1 LVSLSTWFRERKTLA
16 MITALAVVVGVPLTI
31 AVLHKGFPVN
41 AVDLDTRDVWVT
53 NGEKLLGG
61 RLNHQIDELD
71 AAVTGASAD
80 LDVLQDG
87 SAYFLTDLPHG
98 TVDRID
104 PAFVSLG
111 GRIQVP
117 QDSQVGYGGSTLS
130 VLAPDGSLWVLDAS
144 GRLDFDRAKTKPVAK
159 LGQGAKLAVAKSGK
173 TFAVAPKGKRLVT
186 VDRPG
191 AEPQTRDFPVP
202 GAFQVSA
209 VGDRPVVLDTQG
221 NRVITAD
228 GKAVALPA
236 KGVKLQQPGQDDP
249 AALVATANGLLSV
262 PLDGGSVVSSPAGA
276 TSQGGSDGVSAPVR
290 LGACSYGAWSGSG
303 RYLYACDGKKP
314 VGLDIDQPVRGDDLE
329 FRVNHG
335 VIALNN
341 LRDGNAWVV
350 SSNMRLVQNWAQLK
364 PNDTTVQG
372 DTGEEKPVVQ
382 SFADTLAQRSDVNRP
397 PIAVNDTYGV
407 RPGRSTV
414 LHVLS
419 NDTDPDG
426 DVLTIS
432 DVSAIPSDQGVLQPV
447 EGGRAIQ
454 FTPKS
459 GLSGTISFR
468 YSIDDGR
475 GGTASAQVDA
485 TLKQPE
491 ENTAPASTR
500 SSTAQTEVGQSVTYN
515 VLNDW
520 SDPDGDDLSLVA
532 ATATTEDDVR
542 FKPNGDV
549 TFTSKTGQAGSKEVR
564 VTVSDGRASTTGS
577 LIVTVKPAGTLDPV
591 AVTDFGD
598 GFTGRP
604 VVLHPLDNDQSPS
617 GEPLTLVG
625 ANLDSGSGAQVT
637 ADSTRGTITLKS
649 NAPGEYYIVY
659 TLGAGPKTTTGLAR
673 VDIAAQGESNAP
685 PIAVTDKA
693 YVRPG
698 EPTSVAVLDND
709 VSPSGR
715 VLAVRSVSVGA
726 GGQDLNVEVLDNA
739 VVKITAPTV
748 LTQQVQLSYVVSDG
762 IAEATA
768 GITVVPVPPLV
779 QHQPPVAVDDQV
791 PVRAGDVATVPVLGK
806 DYSPDNAPFTLDAQL
821 RDASAAGDGATAF
834 VSGETVR
841 YQAPS
846 APGQY
851 SVVYGITD
859 KYGQKAQATVTF
871 VVGAAD
877 KGGDR
882 APQPQPLTVRAFA
895 GSSVPVEVPLDGI
908 DPDGDSVSLSGL
920 ASQPT
925 LGRISDSTSRSFTYE
940 AYPDSA
946 GTDTFTYKVK
956 DTYGKSATGTVSIAV
971 IPRPGQVRPP
981 IAVNDP
987 VQVKP
992 GRTIAVPVLDNDSD
1006 PNGYAIALQRKLLQ
1020 VDEGLTASVHGKIV
1034 LVTAPKTE
1042 GSFVVRYQITNGQ
1055 GGVASA
1061 FIQVTVTP
1069 NAKDVPPTA
1078 IDHVLEPDEVA
1089 DKQSVAVDALKGA
1102 TNPSGLP
1109 DDLKVEVTG
1118 PNASLADVGQD
1129 GKVTV
1134 KPGER
1139 RVAIAYRLTD
1149 PVTGLSGTAFIVVP
1163 PKGDATAPPRLKD
1176 GLPQQIVQADGSK
1189 SWKLSDIV
1197 TVPSGR
1203 GAKLTGASGVSATNS
1218 AGGSPYGDD
1227 QTLTFTAAKGY
1238 RGPAAI
1244 TFQVNDGRDAGQN
1257 SDRVTTL
1264 VLPITVGEPDQSDVA
1279 PTFTSPSEKIEP
1291 GEAALSVDLRAS
1303 SFHPNPDILSKLTY
1317 SGGTSSNPKIQ
1328 SSLSGSTLTLS
1339 APLGTQAGETA
1350 TVAVTISSGTHT
1362 IQGTVNVQVVSS
1374 SRPVATQK
1382 NPPQKEDVKRSKTAT
1397 LDGAASDAQWVN
1409 PFPGQPLTIVDATA
1423 QTAPAG
1429 VTVTHTGSSISVSA
1443 SSGAAIGTV
1452 NVIYHVEDATKDPK
1466 RTAAAVGQ
1474 LQVTVHDV
1482 PAKPSA
1488 PSNVRPGD
1496 GRATVT
1502 IKAPADNGKTIDQYR
1517 VTVTGGSQAVTTTS
1531 VGDVTVTGLTNGQ
1544 SYSFQVAAHNSDGW
1558 SEPSAA
1564 SASVTPYGN
1573 PSRVSGANI
1582 SSSGNAPSTL
1592 TMSWDALADPSGT
1605 GGGRATYHYSLN
1617 GGAEQTTTATSVK
1630 VGNKGAGTYSFTVYA
1645 TNPGGKKGPAA
1656 TSNSVQVNDPPPPA
1670 PSIDLAK
1677 GDLKPKFVHSY
1688 TYDVTVH
1695 NFPANRT
1702 FDMQVHCNGGTL
1714 STRSIST
1721 DGSGYGHYHGNPNS
1735 SIEPWC
1741 GYPGAYVVVNGVQSS
1756 VQDWSK

>member
-1 LVSLSTWFRERKTLA
+1 MSAWFRQRKTA
-16 MITALAVVVGVPLTI
+16 AVITAVAVVAGVPLTI

-41 AVDLDTRDVWVT
+41 AVELDTRDVWVT

-98 TVDRID
+98 TVDKID

-117 QDSQVGYGGSTLS
+117 EDSQVGYGGTTLS
-130 VLAPDGSLWVLDAS
+130 VLAPNGNLWVLDAS
-144 GRLDFDRAKTKPVAK
+144 GRLDFDKSKTKPVVKA
-159 LGQGAKLAVAKSGK
+159 GAGAKLAVAKSGT
-173 TFAVAPKGKRLVT
+173 TFVVAPKGKRLIT
-186 VDRPG
+186 VDGPG
-191 AEPQTRDFPVP
+191 AKPQTRDFAVP

-209 VGDRPVVLDTQG
+209 VGDQAVVLDTQR
-221 NRVITAD
+221 NRMITGGGTTVD
-228 GKAVALPA
+228 LPA
-236 KGVKLQQPGQDDP
+236 KGLRLQQPGPDDR
-249 AALVATANGLLSV
+249 AAVVATANSLLSV
-262 PLDGGSVVSSPAGA
+262 PLGGGTVTASPAGA
-276 TSQGGSDGVSAPVR
+276 TSKGGADAVSAPVR
-290 LGACSYGAWSGSG
+290 LGTCSYGAWSGSG

-314 VGLDIDQPVRGDDLE
+314 VGIDIDQPVAGDDLE

-372 DTGEEKPVVQ
+372 ETGEEKPVVQ
-382 SFADTLAQRSDVNRP
+382 SFADTLAQRTDQNRP

-414 LHVLS
+414 LHVLT

-432 DVSAIPSDQGVLQPV
+432 DVSAIPVDQGVLQLV

-454 FTPKS
+454 FTPKD

-468 YSIDDGR
+468 YSVDDGR
-475 GGTASAQVDA
+475 GGTSSAQVDA
-485 TLKQPE
+485 TLKQPAVNE
-491 ENTAPASTR
+491 APASTR

-520 SDPDGDDLSLVA
+520 TDPDGDDLSLVA
-532 ATATTEDDVR
+532 ASATTEDDVR

-564 VTVSDGRASTTGS
+564 VTISDGRASATGS

-591 AVTDFGD
+591 AVTDFAD

-617 GEPLTLVG
+617 GEPLSLVG
-625 ANLDSGSGAQVT
+625 AGLDGGSGAQVT
-637 ADSTRGTITLKS
+637 ADSTRGTITVRS
-649 NAPGEYYIVY
+649 NAPGEYYLVY

-673 VDIAAQGESNAP
+673 VDIAPQGASEAP

-698 EPTSVAVLDND
+698 EPTSVAVLEND

-715 VLAVRSVSVGA
+715 VLAVRSVSVGKGA
-726 GGQDLNVEVLDNA
+726 EDLNVEVLDNA

-762 IAEATA
+762 INEATA

-791 PVRAGDVATVPVLGK
+791 PVRAGDVATVPVMDN
-806 DYSPDNAPFTLDAQL
+806 DYSPDNAPFTLDTQL
-821 RDASAAGDGATAF
+821 RDASGAGQGATAF

-841 YQAPS
+841 YQAPTT
-846 APGQY
+846 PGQY
-851 SVVYGITD
+851 NVVYGITD

-871 VVGAAD
+871 VVGAPD
-877 KGGDR
+877 KGSDR

-920 ASQPT
+920 ATQPT
-925 LGRISDSTSRSFTYE
+925 LGRISDSTSRSFTYQ

-946 GTDTFTYKVK
+946 GTDTFTYQVK
-956 DTYGKSATGTVSIAV
+956 DTYGKTATGTVSIAV
-971 IPRPGQVRPP
+971 IPRPDQVRPP

-1006 PNGYAIALQRKLLQ
+1006 PNGYAIALQKKLLQ
-1020 VDEGLTASVHGKIV
+1020 VDEGLKASVHGKIV
-1034 LVTAPKTE
+1034 LVTAPKEE

-1078 IDHVLEPDEVA
+1078 VDHVLEPDEVA
-1089 DKQSVAVDALKGA
+1089 NKQSVKVNALQGA
-1102 TNPSGLP
+1102 TNPSGLV

-1118 PNASLADVGQD
+1118 PNASAAEVGQD
-1129 GKVTV
+1129 GSITV
-1134 KPGER
+1134 KPGEQR
-1139 RVAIAYRLTD
+1139 IAIAYSLTD
-1149 PVTGLSGTAFIVVP
+1149 TVTGLKGTAFIVVP

-1189 SWKLSDIV
+1189 SWKLSDIL

-1203 GAKLTGASGVSATNS
+1203 DYKLTGASGVSATNS
-1218 AGGSPYGDD
+1218 SGGSSYGDE

-1244 TFQVNDGRDAGQN
+1244 TFKVSDGREAGQS

-1291 GEAALSVDLRAS
+1291 GEAPLSVDLRAS
-1303 SFHPNPDILSKLTY
+1303 SFHPNPEILNKLTY

-1328 SSLSGSTLTLS
+1328 SGLSGSTLTLS
-1339 APLGTQAGETA
+1339 APLGVQAGETA
-1350 TVAVTISSGTHT
+1350 TIAVTISSGTHT
-1362 IQGTVNVQVVSS
+1362 ISGTVNVQVVSS

-1382 NPPQKEDVKRSKTAT
+1382 NPPQTAEVKRGQTAT
-1397 LDGAASDAQWVN
+1397 VDGASSDAQWVN
-1409 PFPGQPLTIVDATA
+1409 PFPGQPLTITDATA
-1423 QTAPAG
+1423 QSAPAG

-1443 SSGAAIGTV
+1443 SSGAAIGAV
-1452 NVIYHVEDATKDPK
+1452 NVVYHVEDATKDPK
-1466 RTAAAVGQ
+1466 RTASAIGQ
-1474 LQVTVHDV
+1474 LRVTIHDV
-1482 PAKPSA
+1482 PSKPSA
-1488 PSNVRPGD
+1488 PSNPRASD
-1496 GRATVT
+1496 GKVTVS
-1502 IKAPADNGKTIDQYR
+1502 IKAPADNGKPITQYE
-1517 VTVTGGSQAVTTTS
+1517 VTDGNGHTVNTAS
-1531 VGDVTVTGLTNGQ
+1531 VGDVTIGGLTNGK
-1544 SYSFQVAAHNSDGW
+1544 SYSFTVRAQNADGW
-1558 SEPSAA
+1558 SERSAG
-1564 SASVTPYGN
+1564 STPVTPYGT
-1573 PSRVSGANI
+1573 PTKVSGV
-1582 SSSGNAPSTL
+1582 SLQSSGNAPSDL
-1592 TMSWDALADPSGT
+1592 TMSWNALSDPNGT
-1605 GGGRATYHYSLN
+1605 GGGQATYHYRLN
-1617 GGAEQTTTATSVK
+1617 GGSWQTTTGTSAK
-1630 VGNKGAGTYSFTVYA
+1630 ANNKGAGTYSFEIYA
-1645 TNPGGKKGPAA
+1645 SNAGGKDGPHA
-1656 TSNSVQVNDPPPPA
+1656 TSNSVEVKDPPPPS
-1670 PSIDLAK
+1670 PSIDLSK
-1677 GDLKPKFVHSY
+1677 GDLKPGFVHSY
-1688 TYDVTVH
+1688 TYDVTLH
-1695 NFPANRT
+1695 NFPANRS
-1702 FDMQVHCNGGTL
+1702 FSMQVHCNGGTL
-1714 STRSIST
+1714 SNKSIST
-1721 DGSGYGHYHGNPNS
+1721 DGNGYGHYRGNPGS
-1735 SIEPWC
+1735 DLDPWC

>member
-1 LVSLSTWFRERKTLA
+1 MT
-16 MITALAVVVGVPLTI
+16 TALAVVVGVPLTV

-87 SAYFLTDLPHG
+87 SSYFLTDLPHG

-111 GRIQVP
+111 GRIQLP
-117 QDSQVGYGGSTLS
+117 QNSQVGYGGNTFS
-130 VLAPDGSLWVLDAS
+130 VLSPDGSLWVLDAS
-144 GRLDFDRAKTKPVAK
+144 GRLDFDRSKTKPVAK
-159 LGQGAKLAVAKSGK
+159 VGRGAELTVAKSGT
-173 TFAVAPKGKRLVT
+173 TFVVAPQGKKLLT

-191 AEPQTRDFPVP
+191 ATAQTRDFPVP
-202 GAFQVSA
+202 GAFQLTA
-209 VGDRPVVLDTQG
+209 VGDQPVVLDTQG
-221 NRVITAD
+221 NTVIT
-228 GKAVALPA
+228 GGGTTVALPA
-236 KGVKLQQPGQDDP
+236 KGLKLQQPGQDDSV
-249 AALVATANGLLSV
+249 ALVATANSLLTV
-262 PLDGGSVVSSPAGA
+262 PLGGGTVTSSPAGA
-276 TSQGGSDGVSAPVR
+276 TSTGGEKAVSAPVR

-314 VGLDIDQPVRGDDLE
+314 IGLDIEQPVRGDDLE

-350 SSNMRLVQNWAQLK
+350 SSDMRLVQNWAQLK

-382 SFADTLAQRSDVNRP
+382 SFADTLAQRTEVNRP
-397 PIAVNDTYGV
+397 PIAVDDAYGV

-414 LHVLS
+414 LHVLA

-432 DVSAIPSDQGVLQPV
+432 DVSAIPAAQGELQTV
-447 EGGRAIQ
+447 EGGRALQ
-454 FTPKS
+454 FTPKE

-468 YSIDDGR
+468 YSVDDGR

-485 TLKQPE
+485 TLKQPA
-491 ENTAPASTR
+491 ENAAPASTR
-500 SSTAQTEVGQSVTYN
+500 PSTAQTEVGQSVSYN

-520 SDPDGDDLSLVA
+520 IDPDGDDLSLVA

-577 LIVTVKPAGTLDPV
+577 LIITVKPAGTLEPV

-625 ANLDSGSGAQVT
+625 VSLDGSGAQVT
-637 ADSTRGTITLKS
+637 ADAAKGTVTVKS
-649 NAPGEYYIVY
+649 NAPGEYYVVY

-673 VDIAAQGESNAP
+673 VDIQAQGASQAP

-715 VLAVRSVSVGA
+715 VLAVRSVSVGKGA
-726 GGQDLNVEVLDNA
+726 EDLNVEVLDNA
-739 VVKITAPTV
+739 VVKVTAPTV

-762 IAEATA
+762 VNEATA

-791 PVRAGDVATVPVLGK
+791 PVRAGDVATVSVLDN

-821 RDASAAGDGATAF
+821 RDASGAGDGATAF
-834 VSGETVR
+834 ISGETVR
-841 YQAPS
+841 YQAPT

-851 SVVYGITD
+851 NVVYGITD

-871 VVGAAD
+871 VVGAPD
-877 KGGDR
+877 KGSDH

-908 DPDGDSVSLSGL
+908 DPDGDSVTLAGL
-920 ASQPT
+920 ATQPT

-946 GTDTFTYKVK
+946 GTDTFTYQLK
-956 DTYGKSATGTVSIAV
+956 DTYGKAATGTVSIAV
-971 IPRPGQVRPP
+971 IPRPSQVRPP

-987 VQVKP
+987 VQVRP
-992 GRTIAVPVLDNDSD
+992 GRTIAVPVLENDSD
-1006 PNGYAIALQRKLLQ
+1006 PNGYAIALQKKLLQ
-1020 VDEGLTASVHGKIV
+1020 VDAGLTASVHGKIV
-1034 LVTAPKTE
+1034 LVTAPKDE

-1069 NAKDVPPTA
+1069 NAKDIPPTA
-1078 IDHVLEPDEVA
+1078 IDHVLEPDQVA
-1089 DKQSVAVDALKGA
+1089 NKSSVKVNALSGA
-1102 TNPSGLP
+1102 TNPSGLV

-1118 PNASLADVGQD
+1118 PNASAADVGE
-1129 GKVTV
+1129 GGSIAV
-1134 KPGER
+1134 KPAEQR
-1139 RVAIAYRLTD
+1139 IAIAYTLTD
-1149 PVTGLSGTAFIVVP
+1149 TVTGLKGAAFIVVP
-1163 PKGDATAPPRLKD
+1163 PKGSATAPPRIRD

-1189 SWKLSDIV
+1189 SWKLSDIL

-1203 GAKLTGASGVSATNS
+1203 GYKLTGASGVTATNS
-1218 AGGSPYGDD
+1218 SGGSSYGDD

-1244 TFQVNDGRDAGQN
+1244 TFTVNDGREAGQN

-1264 VLPITVGEPDQSDVA
+1264 VLPITVGQPDQSDVA

-1291 GEAALSVDLRAS
+1291 GEAPLSVDLRAS
-1303 SFHPNPDILSKLTY
+1303 SFHPNPDILNKLTY

-1328 SSLSGSTLTLS
+1328 AALSGSTLTLS
-1339 APLGTQAGETA
+1339 APLGVQAGETA

-1362 IQGTVNVQVVSS
+1362 ISGTVNVQVVSS

-1382 NPPQKEDVKRSKTAT
+1382 NPPQTEEVKRGNTAT

-1409 PFPGQPLTIVDATA
+1409 PFPGQPLTITDATA
-1423 QTAPAG
+1423 QSAPAG

-1443 SSGAAIGTV
+1443 ASGAAIGAV

-1466 RTAAAVGQ
+1466 RTASAIGQ
-1474 LQVTVHDV
+1474 LRVTVHDV

-1488 PSNVRPGD
+1488 PSNAQATD
-1496 GRATVT
+1496 GEATVT
-1502 IKAPADNGKTIDQYR
+1502 ISAPADNGKQIDSYE
-1517 VTVTGGSQAVTTTS
+1517 VSGGPSSVVVPS
-1531 VGDVTVTGLTNGQ
+1531 VGKVTITGLTNGK
-1544 SYSFQVAAHNSDGW
+1544 SYAFAVRAHNSDGW
-1558 SEPSAA
+1558 GEKSAPSAT
-1564 SASVTPYGN
+1564 VTPYGTPAKVAN
-1573 PSRVSGANI
+1573 PRITGDQY
-1582 SSSGNAPSTL
+1582 APSDL
-1592 TMSWDALADPSGT
+1592 TMSWSALSGVAET
-1605 GGGRATYHYSLN
+1605 GGGSVTYHYKLE
-1617 GGAEQTTTATSVK
+1617 GGSWVSTRSTSATASNQGV
-1630 VGNKGAGTYSFTVYA
+1630 GTYSFEVYA
-1645 TNPGGKKGPAA
+1645 TNDGNGKPGGHA
-1656 TSNSVQVNDPPPPA
+1656 TSSGFQVQKKPDPPA
-1670 PSIDLAK
+1670 SVDLAK
-1677 GDLKPKFVHSY
+1677 GDLKPGWVHSY
-1688 TYDVTVH
+1688 TYDVTLH
-1695 NFPANRT
+1695 NFPKNGS
-1702 FDMQVHCNGGTL
+1702 FSMQVHCNGGTL
-1714 STRSIST
+1714 STRTIST
-1721 DGSGYGHYHGNPNS
+1721 DGSGYGHYHGNAGS
-1735 SIEPWC
+1735 DIEPWC

>member
-1 LVSLSTWFRERKTLA
+1 MT
-16 MITALAVVVGVPLTI
+16 TALAVVVGVPLTV

-71 AAVTGASAD
+71 AAVTGASSD

-87 SAYFLTDLPHG
+87 SSYFLTDLPHG

-111 GRIQVP
+111 GRIQIP
-117 QDSQVGYGGSTLS
+117 QDSQVGYGGDTFS

-159 LGQGAKLAVAKSGK
+159 AGSGARLVVSKSGK
-173 TFAVAPKGKRLVT
+173 TFVVAPKGKRLIS

-191 AEPQTRDFPVP
+191 AEPATRDFPVP
-202 GAFQVSA
+202 GAFQLTA
-209 VGDRPVVLDTQG
+209 VGDKPVVLDTQR
-221 NRVITAD
+221 NRVIGGD
-228 GKAVALPA
+228 GTVVALPA
-236 KGVKLQQPGQDDP
+236 KGLKLQQPGDDGP
-249 AALVATANGLLSV
+249 AVLVATDNGLLSV
-262 PLDGGSVVSSPAGA
+262 PLGGGTATAIPAGA
-276 TSQGGSDGVSAPVR
+276 TSRGGQSAVSAPVR
-290 LGACSYGAWSGSG
+290 LGQCSYGAWSGSG

-314 VGLDIDQPVRGDDLE
+314 IGIDIDQPVQGDDLE

-397 PIAVNDTYGV
+397 PIAVNDAYGV

-414 LHVLS
+414 LHVLA

-432 DVSAIPSDQGVLQPV
+432 DVSAIPAAQGVLQTV
-447 EGGRAIQ
+447 EGGRALQ
-454 FTPKS
+454 FTPKE

-485 TLKQPE
+485 TLKQPA
-491 ENTAPASTR
+491 ENAAPASTR
-500 SSTAQTEVGQSVTYN
+500 SSTAQTEVGQSVEYN
-515 VLNDW
+515 ILNDW
-520 SDPDGDDLSLVA
+520 IDPDGDDLSLVA

-591 AVTDFGD
+591 AVTDFAD

-617 GEPLTLVG
+617 GEPLSLVG
-625 ANLDSGSGAQVT
+625 ASLDGSGAQVT
-637 ADSTRGTITLKS
+637 ADATKGTVTVKS
-649 NAPGEYYIVY
+649 NAPGEYYLVY
-659 TLGAGPKTTTGLAR
+659 TLGAGPRTTTGLAR
-673 VDIAAQGESNAP
+673 VDIAAQGASEAP

-715 VLAVRSVSVGA
+715 VLAVRSVAVGA
-726 GGQDLNVEVLDNA
+726 GAQDLNVEVLDNA
-739 VVKITAPTV
+739 VVKVTAPTV
-748 LTQQVQLSYVVSDG
+748 LTQQVQLTYVVSDG
-762 IAEATA
+762 INEATA

-791 PVRAGDVATVPVLGK
+791 PVRAGDVATVPVLDN

-821 RDASAAGDGATAF
+821 RDASGAGQGATAF
-834 VSGETVR
+834 VSGESVR
-841 YQAPS
+841 YQAPT

-851 SVVYGITD
+851 NVVYGITD

-871 VVGAAD
+871 VVGAPD
-877 KGGDR
+877 KGSDR

-908 DPDGDSVSLSGL
+908 DPDGDSVTLSGL
-920 ASQPT
+920 ATQPT
-925 LGRISDSTSRSFTYE
+925 LGRISDSTSRSFTYQ

-946 GTDTFTYKVK
+946 GTDTFTYQLT
-956 DTYGKSATGTVSIAV
+956 DTYGKTATGTVSIAV
-971 IPRPGQVRPP
+971 IPRPSQVRPP

-992 GRTIAVPVLDNDSD
+992 GRTISVPVLDNDSD
-1006 PNGYAIALQRKLLQ
+1006 PNGYAIALQKKLLQ
-1020 VDEGLTASVHGKIV
+1020 VDDGLKASVHGKVV
-1034 LVTAPKTE
+1034 LVTAPKEE

-1061 FIQVTVTP
+1061 FIQATVTP

-1089 DKQSVAVDALKGA
+1089 NKSSVKVNVLDGA
-1102 TNPSGLP
+1102 TNPSGLV
-1109 DDLKVEVTG
+1109 DDLKVDVAG
-1118 PNASLADVGQD
+1118 PNASAAEVAQD
-1129 GKVTV
+1129 GTVSV
-1134 KPGER
+1134 KPGEQR
-1139 RVAIAYRLTD
+1139 LAIAYTLTD
-1149 PVTGLSGTAFIVVP
+1149 TVTGLKGTAFIVVP

-1189 SWKLSDIV
+1189 SWKLSDIL

-1203 GAKLTGASGVSATNS
+1203 GYKLTGASGVSATNS
-1218 AGGSPYGDD
+1218 AGGPSYGDD

-1244 TFQVNDGRDAGQN
+1244 TFKVNDGREAGQTA
-1257 SDRVTTL
+1257 DRVTTL

-1291 GEAALSVDLRAS
+1291 GEAPLSVDLRAS
-1303 SFHPNPDILSKLTY
+1303 SFHPNPDILNKLTY
-1317 SGGTSSNPKIQ
+1317 AGGTSSNPRIQ

-1339 APLGTQAGETA
+1339 APLGVQAGEAA
-1350 TVAVTISSGTHT
+1350 TIAVTVSSGTHT
-1362 IQGTVNVQVVSS
+1362 ITGTVNVQVVSS

-1382 NPPQKEDVKRSKTAT
+1382 NPPQTEEVKRGQTAT
-1397 LDGAASDAQWVN
+1397 LDGASSDAQWVN
-1409 PFPGQPLTIVDATA
+1409 PFPGQPLTITDATA
-1423 QTAPAG
+1423 QSAPSG

-1443 SSGAAIGTV
+1443 SSGAAIGSV
-1452 NVIYHVEDATKDPK
+1452 NVLYHVEDATKDPK
-1466 RTAAAVGQ
+1466 RTASAIGQ
-1474 LQVTVHDV
+1474 LRVTIHDV
-1482 PAKPSA
+1482 PSKPSA
-1488 PSNVRPGD
+1488 PSNPRASD
-1496 GRATVT
+1496 GQVTVS
-1502 IKAPADNGKTIDQYR
+1502 IKAPADNGKPITAYQ
-1517 VTVTGGSQAVTTTS
+1517 VTDGTHSVTTAS
-1531 VGDVTVTGLTNGQ
+1531 AGDVTIDGLTNGKP
-1544 SYSFQVAAHNSDGW
+1544 YSFTVRAQNADGW
-1558 SEPSAA
+1558 SEQSAG
-1564 SASVTPYGN
+1564 STPVTPYGT
-1573 PSRVSGANI
+1573 PSKVSGATI
-1582 SSSGNAPSTL
+1582 RSSGNAPSDL
-1592 TMSWDALADPSGT
+1592 TMSWNALSDPSGT
-1605 GGGRATYHYSLN
+1605 GGGKATYYYRLS
-1617 GGAEQTTTATSVK
+1617 GGSWQSTTGTSATA
-1630 VGNKGAGTYSFTVYA
+1630 NNRGAGNYSFEVYA
-1645 TNPGGKKGPAA
+1645 ENPGGKKGTPV
-1656 TSNSVQVNDPPPPA
+1656 TSNTVQVKDPPPPS
-1670 PSIDLAK
+1670 PSVDLSK
-1677 GDLKPKFVHSY
+1677 GDLKPGWVHSY
-1688 TYDVTVH
+1688 TYDVTIH
-1695 NFPANRT
+1695 DFPKNRT
-1702 FDMQVHCNGGTL
+1702 VSMQVHCNGGTL

-1721 DGSGYGHYHGNPNS
+1721 DSNGYGHYHGDPNS

-1741 GYPGAYVVVNGVQSS
+1741 GYPGAYVVVDGVQSS

>member
-1 LVSLSTWFRERKTLA
+1 V
-16 MITALAVVVGVPLTI
+16 TALAVVAGVPLTVAI
-31 AVLHKGFPVN
+31 LHKGFPVN

-111 GRIQVP
+111 GRIQIP
-117 QDSQVGYGGSTLS
+117 ENSQVGYGGTTLS
-130 VLAPDGSLWVLDAS
+130 VLAPTGSLWVLDAS
-144 GRLDFDRAKTKPVAK
+144 GRLDFDKAKTKPVAK
-159 LGQGAKLAVAKSGK
+159 VGPGAKLAVAKSGK
-173 TFAVAPKGKRLVT
+173 TFVVAPKGKRLVT

-191 AEPQTRDFPVP
+191 AQPVSASFAVP

-209 VGDRPVVLDTQG
+209 VGDQAVVLDTQR
-221 NRVITAD
+221 NRVMT
-228 GKAVALPA
+228 GSGTTVELPA
-236 KGVKLQQPGQDDP
+236 KGVQLQQPGPDDP
-249 AALVATANGLLSV
+249 SALVATANSLLSV
-262 PLDGGSVVSSPAGA
+262 PLGGGTVTASAGGGSSANTSKGGA
-276 TSQGGSDGVSAPVR
+276 SGVSAPVR
-290 LGACSYGAWSGSG
+290 LGTCSYGAWSASA

-314 VGLDIDQPVRGDDLE
+314 IGIDIDQPVAGDDLE
-329 FRVNHG
+329 FRVNHD

-372 DTGEEKPVVQ
+372 ETGEEKPVVQ

-397 PIAVNDTYGV
+397 PIAVNDTYGM

-414 LHVLS
+414 LHVLA

-432 DVSAIPSDQGVLQPV
+432 DVSAIPASQGDLQLV

-454 FTPKS
+454 FTPKE

-468 YSIDDGR
+468 YSVDDGR
-475 GGTASAQVDA
+475 GGTSSAQVDG
-485 TLKQPE
+485 TLVQTAQ
-491 ENTAPASTR
+491 NTAPASAR

-520 SDPDGDDLSLVA
+520 VDPDGDDLSLVA

-549 TFTSKTGQAGSKEVR
+549 SFTSKTGQAGSKEVR

-617 GEPLTLVG
+617 GEPLSLVG
-625 ANLDSGSGAQVT
+625 ANVDGAGGAQVT
-637 ADSTRGTITLKS
+637 TDTTRGTVTVRS
-649 NAPGEYYIVY
+649 NAPGEYYLAY

-673 VDIAAQGESNAP
+673 VDIAAQGASEAP

-698 EPTSVAVLDND
+698 EPTSVAVLEND

-715 VLAVRSVSVGA
+715 VLAVRSVAVGKGA
-726 GGQDLNVEVLDNA
+726 EDLNVEVLDNA

-762 IAEATA
+762 VNEATA

-779 QHQPPVAVDDQV
+779 QHQPPVAVDDTV
-791 PVRAGDVATVPVLGK
+791 PVRAGDVATVPVMDN
-806 DYSPDNAPFTLDAQL
+806 DYSPDNAPFSLDTEL
-821 RDASAAGDGATAF
+821 RDASGAGQGATAF

-851 SVVYGITD
+851 NVVYGVTD
-859 KYGQKAQATVTF
+859 KYGQKAQATVSF
-871 VVGAAD
+871 IVGAPD
-877 KGGDR
+877 KGSDH

-895 GSSVPVEVPLDGI
+895 GSSVPVDVPLDGI
-908 DPDGDSVSLSGL
+908 DPDGDSVTLAGL
-920 ASQPT
+920 ATQPT
-925 LGRISDSTSRSFTYE
+925 LGRISGSTSTSFTYE

-946 GTDTFTYKVK
+946 GTDTFTYQVK
-956 DTYGKSATGTVSIAV
+956 DTYGKAATGTVSIAV
-971 IPRPGQVRPP
+971 IPRPSQVRPP

-992 GRTIAVPVLDNDSD
+992 GRTVAVPVLDNDSD
-1006 PNGYAIALQRKLLQ
+1006 PNGYAIALQKKLLQ
-1020 VDEGLTASVHGKIV
+1020 VDEGLSASVHGKIV

-1042 GSFVVRYQITNGQ
+1042 GAFVVRYQITNGQ

-1078 IDHVLEPDEVA
+1078 VDHVLEPDAVA
-1089 DKQSVAVDALKGA
+1089 NKQSVKVNALDGA
-1102 TNPSGLP
+1102 TNASGLV
-1109 DDLKVEVTG
+1109 DELKVDVTG
-1118 PNASLADVGQD
+1118 PNASAAEVGQN
-1129 GKVTV
+1129 GVITV
-1134 KPGER
+1134 RPGEQR
-1139 RVAIAYRLTD
+1139 IAIAYTVTD
-1149 PVTGLSGTAFIVVP
+1149 TVTELKGAAFIIVP
-1163 PKGDATAPPRLKD
+1163 PKGDATAPPRIAD

-1189 SWKLSDIV
+1189 SWKLSDIL

-1203 GAKLTGASGVSATNS
+1203 GYKLTGASGVSATNS
-1218 AGGSPYGDD
+1218 SGASSFGDE

-1244 TFQVNDGRDAGQN
+1244 TFKVNDGRDAGQT
-1257 SDRVTTL
+1257 SDRITTL
-1264 VLPITVGEPDQSDVA
+1264 VLPITVGQPDQSDVA

-1291 GEAALSVDLRAS
+1291 GEAPLAVDLRAS
-1303 SFHPNPDILSKLTY
+1303 SFHPNPEILNRLTY
-1317 SGGTSSNPKIQ
+1317 SDARSSNGKIQ
-1328 SSLSGSTLTLS
+1328 ASLSGSTLTLS
-1339 APLGTQAGETA
+1339 APLGVQAGESG
-1350 TVAVTISSGTHT
+1350 TVTVTISSGTHT
-1362 IQGTVNVQVVSS
+1362 ITGTVNVQVVSS
-1374 SRPVATQK
+1374 SRPIASQK
-1382 NPPQKEDVKRSKTAT
+1382 NPPQIEEVKRSQTVT
-1397 LDGAASDAQWVN
+1397 LSGAASDAQWVN
-1409 PFPGQPLTIVDATA
+1409 PFPGQPLTITDATA
-1423 QTAPAG
+1423 QSAPAG

-1443 SSGAAIGTV
+1443 ASGAAIGAV
-1452 NVIYHVEDATKDPK
+1452 NVLYHVEDATKDPK
-1466 RTAAAVGQ
+1466 RTASAVGQ
-1474 LQVTVHDV
+1474 LRVTVHDV

-1488 PSNVRPGD
+1488 PSNPRPSD
-1496 GRATVT
+1496 GQVTVS
-1502 IKAPADNGKTIDQYR
+1502 IKAPADNGKPITQYK
-1517 VTVTGGSQAVTTTS
+1517 VTGGGKTVTTTS
-1531 VGDVTVTGLTNGQ
+1531 VGDVTITGLTNGKAYQ
-1544 SYSFQVAAHNSDGW
+1544 FQVQAQNADGW
-1558 SEPSAA
+1558 SDLSAA
-1564 SASVTPYGN
+1564 SDPVTPYGN
-1573 PSRVSGANI
+1573 PTAVSGLNI
-1582 SSSGNAPSTL
+1582 DGGQYEPSDL
-1592 TMSWDALADPSGT
+1592 TMSWKALSDPSGT
-1605 GGGRATYHYSLN
+1605 GGGKATYHYRLN
-1617 GGAEQTTTATSVK
+1617 GGGWQTTTGTSAK
-1630 VGNKGAGTYSFTVYA
+1630 ANNQGAGSYSFEVYA
-1645 TNPGGKKGPAA
+1645 TNPGDKQGPTAKSNTIQVDKK
-1656 TSNSVQVNDPPPPA
+1656 PPPQ
-1670 PSIDLAK
+1670 PSIDLKQGALEP
-1677 GDLKPKFVHSY
+1677 GYSHSF
-1688 TYDVTVH
+1688 TYDVTLH
-1695 NFPANRT
+1695 DFPANRT
-1702 FDMQVHCNGGTL
+1702 LQMQAHCNGGTL
-1714 STRSIST
+1714 WAPTITT
-1721 DGSGYGHYHGNPNS
+1721 DGNGYAHYRGAPDGQHPY
-1735 SIEPWC
+1735 C
-1741 GYPGAYVVVNGVQSS
+1741 GYKGAYVVVNGVQSA
-1756 VQDWSK
+1756 VQDWSP

>member
-1 LVSLSTWFRERKTLA
+1 MVSFSTWFRERKTLA
-16 MITALAVVVGVPLTI
+16 AITALAVVAGVPLTI

-41 AVDLDTRDVWVT
+41 AVELDTRDVWVT

-87 SAYFLTDLPHG
+87 QAYFLTDLPHG

-111 GRIQVP
+111 GRIQIP
-117 QDSQVGYGGSTLS
+117 EHSQVGYGGNTLS
-130 VLAPDGSLWVLDAS
+130 VLAPNGSLWVLDAS
-144 GRLDFDRAKTKPVAK
+144 GRLDFDRAKTKPAAK
-159 LGQGAKLAVAKSGK
+159 VGSGAKLAVAKSGK
-173 TFAVAPKGKRLVT
+173 TFVVAPRGKHLVT
-186 VDRPG
+186 VDQPG
-191 AEPQTRDFPVP
+191 AKPQTRDFAVP
-202 GAFQVSA
+202 GAFQLTA
-209 VGDRPVVLDTQG
+209 VGDQPVVLDTQR
-221 NRVITAD
+221 NRVIAGGGTTVD
-228 GKAVALPA
+228 LPA
-236 KGVKLQQPGQDDP
+236 KGLKLQQPGQDGS
-249 AALVATANGLLSV
+249 AALVATANSLLSV
-262 PLDGGSVVSSPAGA
+262 PLGGGTVVASPAGA
-276 TSQGGSDGVSAPVR
+276 TAKGGPDAVSAPVR
-290 LGACSYGAWSGSG
+290 LGNCSYGAWSGSA

-314 VGLDIDQPVRGDDLE
+314 VALDIDQPVQGDDLE
-329 FRVNHG
+329 FRVNHD

-372 DTGEEKPVVQ
+372 ETGEEKPVVQ
-382 SFADTLAQRSDVNRP
+382 SFADTLAERTGVNRP
-397 PIAVNDTYGV
+397 PIAVNDAYGV

-414 LHVLS
+414 LHVLA

-426 DVLTIS
+426 DVLTVS
-432 DVSAIPSDQGVLQPV
+432 DVSAIPTDQGVLQLV

-454 FTPKS
+454 FTPNE

-468 YSIDDGR
+468 YSVDDGR

-485 TLKQPE
+485 TLKQPA
-491 ENTAPASTR
+491 ENTAPASAR

-515 VLNDW
+515 ILNDW
-520 SDPDGDDLSLVA
+520 NDPDGDDISLVA

-625 ANLDSGSGAQVT
+625 ANLDGSGAQVT
-637 ADSTRGTITLKS
+637 ADATKGTVTLKS
-649 NAPGEYYIVY
+649 NSPGQYYLVY

-673 VDIAAQGESNAP
+673 VDIAAQGASEAP
-685 PIAVTDKA
+685 PIAVTDRA

-715 VLAVRSVSVGA
+715 VLAVRSVTVGKGA
-726 GGQDLNVEVLDNA
+726 EDLNVEVLDNA
-739 VVKITAPTV
+739 VVKVTAPTV
-748 LTQQVQLSYVVSDG
+748 LTQQVQLIYVVSDG
-762 IAEATA
+762 VSEATA

-791 PVRAGDVATVPVLGK
+791 PVRAGDVATVPVMDN

-821 RDASAAGDGATAF
+821 RDAAGAGQGATAF

-846 APGQY
+846 TPGQY
-851 SVVYGITD
+851 NVVYGITD
-859 KYGQKAQATVTF
+859 KYGQKAQATLTF
-871 VVGAAD
+871 VVGAPEKAS
-877 KGGDR
+877 DR

-895 GSSVPVEVPLDGI
+895 GSSVPVDVPLDGI
-908 DPDGDSVSLSGL
+908 DPDGDSVTLSGL

-946 GTDTFTYKVK
+946 GTDTFTYQVK
-956 DTYGKSATGTVSIAV
+956 DTYGKVATGTVSIAV
-971 IPRPGQVRPP
+971 IPRPDQVRPP

-1006 PNGYAIALQRKLLQ
+1006 PNGYAIGLQKKLLQ
-1020 VDEGLTASVHGKIV
+1020 VDEGLKASVHGKIV
-1034 LVTAPKTE
+1034 LVTAPKDD

-1078 IDHVLEPDEVA
+1078 IDHILEPEEVA
-1089 DKQSVAVDALKGA
+1089 NKTSVKVNALAGA
-1102 TNPSGLP
+1102 TNPSGLV

-1118 PNASLADVGQD
+1118 PNASAAEVAQD
-1129 GKVTV
+1129 GTLTV
-1134 KPGER
+1134 RPGEQR
-1139 RVAIAYRLTD
+1139 IAVAYTLTD
-1149 PVTGLSGTAFIVVP
+1149 TVTGLKGTAFVVVP
-1163 PKGDATAPPRLKD
+1163 PQGDATAPPRIRD

-1203 GAKLTGASGVSATNS
+1203 GYKLTGASGVSATNS
-1218 AGGSPYGDD
+1218 SGASSYGDE

-1244 TFQVNDGRDAGQN
+1244 TFKLNDGREAGQG

-1291 GEAALSVDLRAS
+1291 GEAPLSVDLRAS
-1303 SFHPNPDILSKLTY
+1303 SFHPNPEILNKLTY
-1317 SGGTSSNPKIQ
+1317 AGGTSSNPAIQ

-1339 APLGTQAGETA
+1339 APLGAQAGQTA
-1350 TVAVTISSGTHT
+1350 SIPVTISSGTHT
-1362 IQGTVNVQVVSS
+1362 ISGTVSVQVVSS
-1374 SRPVATQK
+1374 SRPVAAQK
-1382 NPPQKEDVKRSKTAT
+1382 NPPQTEEVQRGATAT
-1397 LDGAASDAQWVN
+1397 LNGASSDAQWVN
-1409 PFPGQPLTIVDATA
+1409 PFPGQPLTITDATA
-1423 QTAPAG
+1423 QSAPAG

-1443 SSGAAIGTV
+1443 ASGAAIGAV
-1452 NVIYHVEDATKDPK
+1452 NIVYHVEDATKDPK
-1466 RTAAAVGQ
+1466 RTASAIGQ
-1474 LQVTVHDV
+1474 LRVTVHDR
-1482 PAKPSA
+1482 PSKPSA
-1488 PSNVRPGD
+1488 PSNPRASD
-1496 GRATVT
+1496 GQVTVA
-1502 IKAPADNGKTIDQYR
+1502 IKAPANNGKPITQYK
-1517 VTVTGGSQAVTTTS
+1517 VTGGGKTVTPTD
-1531 VGDVTVTGLTNGQ
+1531 VGDVTISGLTNGKA
-1544 SYSFQVAAHNSDGW
+1544 YSFTVSAYNADGW
-1558 SEPSAA
+1558 SDVSAG
-1564 SASVTPYGN
+1564 SDPVTPYGT
-1573 PSRVSGANI
+1573 PAKVANARI
-1582 SSSGNAPSTL
+1582 TSSGNAPSDL
-1592 TMSWDALADPSGT
+1592 TMSWNALSDPSGT
-1605 GGGRATYHYSLN
+1605 GGGTATYYYRLNN
-1617 GGAEQTTTATSVK
+1617 GGWQSTTATSVK
-1630 VGNKGAGTYSFTVYA
+1630 VNKKPAGSYSFDVYA
-1645 TNPGGKKGPAA
+1645 ENPGGKKGTPVS
-1656 TSNSVQVNDPPPPA
+1656 SNTVQVQDPPPPS
-1670 PSIDLAK
+1670 PSIDLSK
-1677 GDLKPKFVHSY
+1677 GDLKPGFVHSY
-1688 TYDVTVH
+1688 TYDVTLH
-1695 NFPANRT
+1695 DFAKNKAFS
-1702 FDMQVHCNGGTL
+1702 MQVHCNGGTL

-1721 DGSGYGHYHGNPNS
+1721 DGNGYGHYHGNAGS
-1735 SIEPWC
+1735 DIEPWC